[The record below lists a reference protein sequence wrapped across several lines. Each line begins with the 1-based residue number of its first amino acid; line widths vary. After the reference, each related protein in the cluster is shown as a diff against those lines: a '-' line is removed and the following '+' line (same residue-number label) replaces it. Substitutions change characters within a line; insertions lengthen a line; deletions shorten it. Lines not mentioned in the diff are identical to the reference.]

1 MAEMARGSENS
12 GEVRTAAATF
22 AKGTPS
28 HTDSSRSPLRAVLET
43 AWVFGLLEVVLWTPR
58 SLWHSLVI
66 ALLALSPIWLTW
78 KSSYTKREL
87 GFSWPESRVSLGI
100 VSTGFLLA
108 LALVLGTKLLG
119 YPVPANPNWPKLGN
133 IVPYFLWAFFQ
144 QFLLESVI
152 FVRMETAFG
161 SRAAV
166 VVSSLLFTLAHLPNL
181 PLTALTL
188 FGAVIFTELFRRY
201 RSIWPLGLAHF
212 AVGMAIAYTFP
223 DSVMHHMRVGLSF
236 HRF

>member
-1 MAEMARGSENS
+1 MAEMLRGSENS
-12 GEVRTAAATF
+12 GENITAIASTRNAVVAAHDTRLSPVRA
-22 AKGTPS
+22 G
-28 HTDSSRSPLRAVLET
+28 LET

-58 SLWHSLVI
+58 SLWHSLAI
-66 ALLALSPIWLTW
+66 ALLALSPLWLAW
-78 KSSYTKREL
+78 KSGYTRQEL
-87 GFSWPESRVSLGI
+87 GLTWPESRATRGI
-100 VSTGFLLA
+100 LFSGVLLA
-108 LALVLGTKLLG
+108 LALVAGTKLLG

-133 IVPYFLWAFFQ
+133 IVPYFLWALFQ

-166 VVSSLLFTLAHLPNL
+166 VISALLFTLAHLPNM
-181 PLTALTL
+181 PLTAMTL
-188 FGAVIFTELFRRY
+188 VGAVIFTELFRRY

-212 AVGMAIAYTFP
+212 AVGIAIAYTFP
-223 DSVMHHMRVGLSF
+223 DSMMHHMRVGLSF